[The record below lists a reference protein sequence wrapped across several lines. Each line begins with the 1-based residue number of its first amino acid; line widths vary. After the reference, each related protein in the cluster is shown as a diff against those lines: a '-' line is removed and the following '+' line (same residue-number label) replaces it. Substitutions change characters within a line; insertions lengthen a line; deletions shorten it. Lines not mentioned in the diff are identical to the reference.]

1 MFNTVSVE
9 QFQNELAGNVLLG
22 FLLVI
27 FSLLMILIGIF
38 ISGVF
43 QFAVWVKIDDP
54 DLSVGDAIKYVLYLM
69 KGRFGQYLLL
79 QLSFIGWFIIG
90 ILVVGI
96 GLLWV
101 IPYHDVAIASFYDT
115 ARKEKDAP
123 AVVE

>member
-1 MFNTVSVE
+1 ME